1 MSLRCG
7 RQEGERKRGEEGKV
21 TLSRLTGDGNLG
33 GKCGQ
38 GEIPGGRW
46 LENFYEPECH
56 I

>member
-1 MSLRCG
+1 MD

-21 TLSRLTGDGNLG
+21 TLSRLTGDRNLG
-33 GKCGQ
+33 GECGQ

-46 LENFYEPECH
+46 LENFYELECH